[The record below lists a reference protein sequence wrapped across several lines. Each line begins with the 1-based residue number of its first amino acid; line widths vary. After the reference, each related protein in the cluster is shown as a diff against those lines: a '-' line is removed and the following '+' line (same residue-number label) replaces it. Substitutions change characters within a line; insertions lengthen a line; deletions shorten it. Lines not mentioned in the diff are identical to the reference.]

1 MNVKRKILFS
11 TLALTLAGSV
21 PSWAEVSKDKTGKVS
36 PDIIRVHPLTKAM
49 EQAYKTNPDL
59 HKAIRSQYSNAEQ
72 VPNALAGFRPNL
84 SVQSVG
90 SATKTIN
97 DGTTTGVSNI
107 GTQIKQ
113 RGDFTT
119 KGTQIQNQVV
129 LSQNLYNGWRTI
141 HNVNAAEHTVMA
153 GQAQVLT
160 AEQTVLLN
168 AAKAYLDLWKAK
180 QTLEFRLAAE
190 KFSQRSY
197 DEVKAQADVG
207 EKTITAVAETEANL
221 SNATAQRILAE
232 ATLEAAKATYA
243 QVVGVLPPEDLA
255 TPYDAPESLSLPT
268 SMTVLEKE
276 ALDKNPDLL
285 QAFFSEKAAE
295 QSLYSQEGTILPTV
309 DFETSGTRNFQKDG
323 AAKNSSQNHW
333 RQNSGRVQVAVKV
346 PLYQSG
352 AEWSAI
358 RKANQ
363 DRFAARNAWKSQRRT
378 VLQNVKSIWSQ
389 LQASRLNVRQFE
401 LAVKAA
407 EVTLE
412 GKRQEYLVGESTL
425 TDMLQAQS
433 NLVQAQ
439 ASLVD
444 AQNNYYASGY
454 QILAL
459 YGNLLPET
467 LYLDVNRYDLKGYE
481 DEVRSKW
488 IGTGDLRETLDAEG
502 E

>member
-11 TLALTLAGSV
+11 TLALTLAGSMS
-21 PSWAEVSKDKTGKVS
+21 SWAEVSNDKTGKVA

-232 ATLEAAKATYA
+232 ATLEASKATYA
-243 QVVGVLPPEDLA
+243 QVVGVLPPED
-255 TPYDAPESLSLPT
+255 
-268 SMTVLEKE
+268 
-276 ALDKNPDLL
+276 
-285 QAFFSEKAAE
+285 
-295 QSLYSQEGTILPTV
+295 
-309 DFETSGTRNFQKDG
+309 
-323 AAKNSSQNHW
+323 
-333 RQNSGRVQVAVKV
+333 
-346 PLYQSG
+346 
-352 AEWSAI
+352 
-358 RKANQ
+358 
-363 DRFAARNAWKSQRRT
+363 
-378 VLQNVKSIWSQ
+378 Q
-389 LQASRLNVRQFE
+389 LV
-401 LAVKAA
+401 
-407 EVTLE
+407 
-412 GKRQEYLVGESTL
+412 
-425 TDMLQAQS
+425 
-433 NLVQAQ
+433 
-439 ASLVD
+439 
-444 AQNNYYASGY
+444 
-454 QILAL
+454 
-459 YGNLLPET
+459 
-467 LYLDVNRYDLKGYE
+467 
-481 DEVRSKW
+481 
-488 IGTGDLRETLDAEG
+488 
-502 E
+502 